1 MAQKPDGKA
10 AKTERVL
17 FTRPAAERIG
27 RVVRIVEA
35 GDRDSG
41 PLTFDRPL
49 AAQGS
54 PIKSATFTGAW
65 SIGAAKL
72 VTWKY
77 VNGTAIAYNDLIDLP
92 NASSRNCIVGKEGTA
107 WRLIN
112 WQWQIAH
119 AATQAELTT
128 TTLKFYTLP
137 VGAVSTSSTVTF
149 NISVASCTTAS

>member
-1 MAQKPDGKA
+1 VAQKPDGKA
-10 AKTERVL
+10 AKTERVS

-35 GDRDSG
+35 GNRDSG

-77 VNGTAIAYNDLIDLP
+77 VTGTAIAYNDLIDLP